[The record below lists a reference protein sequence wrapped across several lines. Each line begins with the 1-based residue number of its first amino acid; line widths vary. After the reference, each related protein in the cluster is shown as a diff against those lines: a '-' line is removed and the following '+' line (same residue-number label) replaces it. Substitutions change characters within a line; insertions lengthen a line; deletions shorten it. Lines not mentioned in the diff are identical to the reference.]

1 MVRITCMRCSRS
13 FALTNEQIARIV
25 EEARDTK
32 HKHYV
37 VNCPY
42 CRQPSKAPLAQ
53 VRQAYARL
61 QAIATPPAGEAPA
74 AEEAAAET
82 TPPTEAPTTDAPPT
96 A

>member
-1 MVRITCMRCSRS
+1 VVRITCMRCSRS
-13 FALTNEQIARIV
+13 FTLTNEQIARIV
-25 EEARDTK
+25 EESRDTK

-61 QAIATPPAGEAPA
+61 QAMTAPAAGEAPV
-74 AEEAAAET
+74 EEPAAET
-82 TPPTEAPTTDAPPT
+82 TPPSETPAADETSAT
-96 A
+96 

>member
-13 FALTNEQIARIV
+13 FTLTNEQIARIV
-25 EEARDTK
+25 EESRDTK

-61 QAIATPPAGEAPA
+61 QAMTAPA
-74 AEEAAAET
+74 AEEAPATEEAAAEA
-82 TPPTEAPTTDAPPT
+82 TPAPETPATDEPSA